1 MITLS
6 ATGHKLRKQF
16 IRKAREQGKEI
27 DPYEA
32 FKKALAE
39 QPKKRGKK

>member
-1 MITLS
+1 MTLNRQ
-6 ATGHKLRKQF
+6 GHALRKQY
-16 IRKAREQGKEI
+16 IREGM

>member
-1 MITLS
+1 MTREPSL
-6 ATGHKLRKQF
+6 TKPGHDLRRKLVRD
-16 IRKAREQGKEI
+16 GM

-39 QPKKRGKK
+39 QPKKTKRGKK

>member
-1 MITLS
+1 MTLNRQ
-6 ATGHKLRKQF
+6 GHALRKQY
-16 IRKAREQGKEI
+16 IREGM

-39 QPKKRGKK
+39 QPKKKRGKK

>member
-6 ATGHKLRKQF
+6 ATGHRLRKQF
-16 IRKAREQGKEI
+16 IRKGM
-27 DPYEA
+27 DPYQA

>member
-1 MITLS
+1 MTLNRK
-6 ATGHKLRKQF
+6 GHDLRRHYV
-16 IRKAREQGKEI
+16 RKKNM

-39 QPKKRGKK
+39 QPKKKRGKK